1 MIANFFSKSK
11 PVHIFNLVVLLFLY
25 YTISFIFINNEVV
38 LGWVFAKNISFFLL
52 QIIGLIVVNFI
63 INKNNL
69 THDNL
74 YALLLFVLLLGSFPE
89 ALFANKIILSNLV
102 LIISYR
108 KIYSI
113 KSGHYTTKKLF
124 DAGFWIGIATL
135 IYPLSIFYIALVFV
149 AVIIYE
155 KSYFKNL
162 LIPVIG
168 LATPLFLF
176 FTYVF
181 YFDKL
186 ELFFNLF
193 QYNLNFDFSAY
204 NKLSNLLPI
213 TFLIT
218 ITLWSLVVV
227 TPKIIL
233 VSNTLRMSWNV
244 LVNQLLIA
252 TAVVILS
259 PNKNGSELFFV
270 IFPCAIII
278 TNFLQKSQSSNFKNL
293 ILYLFLLISFSVY
306 FL

>member
-25 YTISFIFINNEVV
+25 YTISFIFINNEVIS
-38 LGWVFAKNISFFLL
+38 GWDFAKNISFFFL
-52 QIIGLIVVNFI
+52 QIIGLIIVNFI
-63 INKNNL
+63 IDKNNL
-69 THDNL
+69 TYDNL
-74 YALLLFVLLLGSFPE
+74 YALLLFVLLLGSFPQ

-102 LIISYR
+102 LLISYR

-113 KSGHYTTKKLF
+113 KSGHNTTRKLF

-162 LIPVIG
+162 LIPIIG

-186 ELFFNLF
+186 ELFLSLF
-193 QYNLNFDFSAY
+193 QYNLSFDFSAY

-244 LVNQLLIA
+244 LINQLLIA
-252 TAVVILS
+252 ALVVILS

-293 ILYLFLLISFSVY
+293 ILYLFLLISISVY

>member
-25 YTISFIFINNEVV
+25 YTISFIFINNEVIS
-38 LGWVFAKNISFFLL
+38 GWDFAKNISFFFL
-52 QIIGLIVVNFI
+52 QIIGLIIVNFI

-89 ALFANKIILSNLV
+89 ALFANKIILANLV
-102 LIISYR
+102 LLISYR

-113 KSGHYTTKKLF
+113 KSGHNTTRKLF

-149 AVIIYE
+149 AIIIYE

-162 LIPVIG
+162 LIPIIG

-186 ELFFNLF
+186 ELFLNLF
-193 QYNLNFDFSAY
+193 QYNLSFDFSAY

-244 LVNQLLIA
+244 LINQLLIA
-252 TAVVILS
+252 ALVVILS

-293 ILYLFLLISFSVY
+293 ILYLFLLISISVY

>member
-11 PVHIFNLVVLLFLY
+11 PVNIFNLVVLLFLY
-25 YTISFIFINNEVV
+25 YTISFIFINNEVL
-38 LGWVFAKNISFFLL
+38 LGWDFVIKISFFLL
-52 QIIGLIVVNFI
+52 QIVGLIVVNFI

-69 THDNL
+69 TQDNL

-89 ALFANKIILSNLV
+89 AMFANKIVFSNL
-102 LIISYR
+102 LLLISYR

-113 KSGHYTTKKLF
+113 KSGHNTTKKLF
-124 DAGFWIGIATL
+124 DAGFWIGVATI
-135 IYPLSIFYIALVFV
+135 IYPLSIFYIALIFV
-149 AVIIYE
+149 AVLIYQ
-155 KSYFKNL
+155 KNYFKNL
-162 LIPVIG
+162 LIPIIG

-176 FTYVF
+176 FTYAF
-181 YFDKL
+181 YIDKL
-186 ELFFNLF
+186 ELFLNLF
-193 QYNLNFDFSAY
+193 QFNLNFDFSIY
-204 NKLSNLLPI
+204 NQLNILLPI

-244 LVNQLLIA
+244 LINQLLIA
-252 TAVVILS
+252 TVVVILS

-278 TNFLQKSQSSNFKNL
+278 ANFLQKNQSSNFKNL
-293 ILYLFLLISFSVY
+293 ILYLFLLISISVY

>member
-11 PVHIFNLVVLLFLY
+11 PVNIFNLVVLLVLY
-25 YTISFIFINNEVV
+25 YIISFIFINNEA
-38 LGWVFAKNISFFLL
+38 LIGWDFVINISLFLL
-52 QIIGLIVVNFI
+52 LIVGLIVVNFI

-69 THDNL
+69 TLDNL
-74 YALLLFVLLLGSFPE
+74 YGLLMFVLLLGSFPE
-89 ALFANKIILSNLV
+89 AMFANKIVFSNL
-102 LIISYR
+102 LLLISYR

-113 KSGHYTTKKLF
+113 KSGHNTTKKLF

-149 AVIIYE
+149 SVIIFQ
-155 KSYFKNL
+155 KIYFKNL
-162 LIPVIG
+162 FIPVIG
-168 LATPLFLF
+168 LVTPLFLF

-181 YFDKL
+181 YIDKL
-186 ELFFNLF
+186 ELFYNLF
-193 QYNLNFDFSAY
+193 QYNLNFDFSIY
-204 NKLSNLLPI
+204 NQLNNLLPL

-227 TPKIIL
+227 TPKINL

-244 LVNQLLIA
+244 LINQLLIA
-252 TAVVILS
+252 TVVVVLA

-278 TNFLQKSQSSNFKNL
+278 ANFLQKSQSSNFKNL
-293 ILYLFLLISFSVY
+293 ILYLFLILSISIY
-306 FL
+306 LL